1 MTENTLLFA
10 AATMNPND
18 AIDIAQ
24 EAGGTALIDERPD
37 TTKLPFAGIA
47 LVVTDD
53 LNALTERADGGL
65 HLVCKRTIKP
75 GAANVYGL
83 YPLVHHPDLTHQQTD
98 AHWRDNHGPL
108 ALEHHAY
115 MTHYVQLS
123 VVQTLAGRPLDGIAL
138 CGFDSVSDLKDRFY
152 TVPASEQVI
161 AEDIAKFADL
171 RKSPRGLT
179 ALPTGAAL

>member
-10 AATMNPND
+10 AATTNPGD

-24 EAGGTALIDERPD
+24 QAGGTALIDERQD
-37 TTKLPFAGIA
+37 TAKLPFAGIA
-47 LVVTDD
+47 LVVADD
-53 LNALTERADGGL
+53 LATLSARADAGL

-75 GAANVYGL
+75 GTANVYGL

-98 AHWRDNHGPL
+98 AHWRDKHGPL

-123 VVQTLAGRPLDGIAL
+123 IVQTLAGRPLDGIAL
-138 CGFDSVSDLKDRFY
+138 CGFDSVDDLKNRFY
-152 TVPASEQVI
+152 TAPASEQVI

-171 RKSPRGLT
+171 KKSPRGLT
-179 ALPTGAAL
+179 AVPGGAVL